1 METNLMITSIR
12 ELEEISKGA
21 VIELPAFS
29 PEHRFIARV
38 KRPSLLK
45 LMAEG
50 AIPNSL
56 KTKANELFAGRATFS
71 VDDDKA
77 LSELYDLLKIFAGA
91 CLVEPSI
98 EDLERVGISL
108 TDEQLMFLF
117 NYAQKGMKTL
127 GDFRKKETN
136 TKHNK
141 YGKNVSYISKQNS
154 ENR

>member
-1 METNLMITSIR
+1 MREDLQVTSLQELR
-12 ELEEISKGA
+12 EVSKGA

-29 PEHRFIARV
+29 PEHKFIARV
-38 KRPSLLK
+38 CRPSLLK

-56 KTKANELFAGRATFS
+56 KTKANELFAGRASFS
-71 VDDDKA
+71 VSDDKA
-77 LSELYDLLKIFAGA
+77 LGELYDLLKIFAGA
-91 CLVEPSI
+91 CLVEPSM
-98 EDLERVGISL
+98 EDLEEAGVSL

-136 TKHNK
+136 FKHNK
-141 YGKNVSYISKQNS
+141 YGKDVQHNAK
-154 ENR
+154 